1 MQQFREVRDLDGIL
15 ALLNLIV
22 HQKVLDVG
30 QFDRLAHVA
39 GLSKLVVILHPILIF
54 LLLRRPIL
62 HLRLV
67 LAHIILKI
75 LKILIAI
82 WLILILQIWQVVR
95 IQH

>member
-1 MQQFREVRDLDGIL
+1 MQQFREVRDLHGIL

-39 GLSKLVVILHPILIF
+39 GLSKLVVIWHPILIF

-62 HLRLV
+62 HLLV